1 MGFLD
6 DLDRID
12 KEKSLMASKPQGG
25 FLARLDEIDAEMQRI
40 LTEGYA
46 ETEKKLQIHMDKLV
60 AVAERLMITEKMEG
74 DEFLKI
80 MESSN

>member
-1 MGFLD
+1 MFLGRD
-6 DLDRID
+6 F
-12 KEKSLMASKPQGG
+12 GH
-25 FLARLDEIDAEMQRI
+25 ARNHSETVAAEIDAEMQRI

-80 MESSN
+80 MESSDDLATE

>member
-1 MGFLD
+1 
-6 DLDRID
+6 
-12 KEKSLMASKPQGG
+12 
-25 FLARLDEIDAEMQRI
+25 MQRI

-60 AVAERLMITEKMEG
+60 AVAERLMITEKMDG

-80 MESSN
+80 MESSNELAAE